1 MTTVL
6 RSRQRAEEFA
16 ALVDGAVSPLRE
28 VKPGHDRHDMEVDR
42 LVGIVTVIRRE
53 AAENPLANPSESFSS
68 ALRER
73 LMTEAEV
80 VLSPRK
86 AVLTLPPRTRG
97 KRERRLVA
105 VASAAVVFA
114 GTAGMAAA
122 AQNSLPG
129 EALYPIKRG
138 IESAQVGLAT
148 SPSSRGHHLLDQA
161 GDRLVEVQGLVAAGQ
176 TTGGPRIP
184 GTLDEFSS
192 QARQGA
198 DLLLNSYADT
208 KDPKTVATVRAFA
221 ARDLTILQGLAQTA
235 PPEAQQSL
243 QQAATAL
250 AAIDS
255 RATEAC
261 PTCSG
266 LPTLRVPKA
275 FLVNTD
281 VDRALKAIDSA
292 HLNNDHPVVASRDAI
307 KQADKQLAGSAKL
320 GTPKSRGTP
329 LADPSGGT
337 GSGSTTGSGSNAGA
351 QVGGL
356 FKSKPTLKLHVP
368 GGKSDSSNHGSVGG
382 SGSGG
387 SSDLGN
393 LGAGLGDAVETLL
406 PDVPGLPKLP

>member
-1 MTTVL
+1 MNTVL

-16 ALVDGAVSPLRE
+16 ALVDGTVPPLRE

-42 LVGIVTVIRRE
+42 LVGIVSVMRRE
-53 AAENPLANPSESFSS
+53 AAENPLATPSESF
-68 ALRER
+68 ALDLRER

-80 VLSPRK
+80 VLSPKK
-86 AVLTLPPRTRG
+86 AVLTLPPRTHG

-105 VASAAVVFA
+105 VATAAVVFA

-138 IESAQVGLAT
+138 IESAQVDLAT
-148 SPSSRGHHLLDQA
+148 SPSSRGDHLLDQA
-161 GDRLVEVQGLVAAGQ
+161 GDRLVEVQGLVAAGPA
-176 TTGGPRIP
+176 TGAPRIP
-184 GTLDEFSS
+184 GTLDEFTE
-192 QARQGA
+192 QAREGA

-208 KDPKTVATVRAFA
+208 KNPETVASVRDFA
-221 ARDLTILQGLAQTA
+221 ARDLTILKGLAQTA
-235 PPEAQQSL
+235 PPDARSAL

-255 RATEAC
+255 RASEAC
-261 PTCSG
+261 PACSD
-266 LPTLRVPKA
+266 LPALQVPKT
-275 FLVNTD
+275 FLVTTD
-281 VDRALKAIDSA
+281 VDRAMKAIDSA
-292 HLNNDHPVVASRDAI
+292 HLNNDHPVVASRDAV
-307 KQADKQLAGSAKL
+307 KQADKQQGGSAKA

-337 GSGSTTGSGSNAGA
+337 GSGSTTGSGSSVGG

-356 FKSKPTLKLHVP
+356 LKKPASKLKLP
-368 GGKSDSSNHGSVGG
+368 GGKSTGSSNHGSTGGSGG
-382 SGSGG
+382 SGSN
-387 SSDLGN
+387 LGD

-406 PDVPGLPKLP
+406 PDVPGLPHLP

>member
-16 ALVDGAVSPLRE
+16 ALVDGTVSPLRE
-28 VKPGHDRHDMEVDR
+28 VKPGHDRHDMAVDR
-42 LVGIVTVIRRE
+42 LVGIVSVMRSE
-53 AAENPLANPSESFSS
+53 AAENPLATPSESFSLD
-68 ALRER
+68 LRER
-73 LMTEAEV
+73 LMAEAEA
-80 VLSPRK
+80 VLSPKK

-105 VASAAVVFA
+105 IASAAVVFA
-114 GTAGMAAA
+114 GTAGMAVA

-161 GDRLVEVQGLVAAGQ
+161 GDRLVETQGLVAAGQ
-176 TTGGPRIP
+176 ATGGPRIP
-184 GTLDEFSS
+184 GTLEEFTS

-208 KDPKTVATVRAFA
+208 KDPKTIATVRAFA

-243 QQAATAL
+243 QQAAIAL

-255 RATEAC
+255 RASEAC
-261 PTCSG
+261 PACSD
-266 LPTLRVPKA
+266 LPALRLPRS
-275 FLVNTD
+275 FLVTTD
-281 VDRALKAIDSA
+281 VDRAMKATDSA

-307 KQADKQLAGSAKL
+307 KQADKQQGGSAKA

-329 LADPSGGT
+329 LADPSGAP
-337 GSGSTTGSGSNAGA
+337 GSGSTAGPGSSAGG
-351 QVGGL
+351 QIGGL
-356 FKSKPTLKLHVP
+356 LTKKPALKGHLLD
-368 GGKSDSSNHGSVGG
+368 GKSDNSNHGSVGG

-387 SSDLGN
+387 SSGLGD

-406 PDVPGLPKLP
+406 PDVSGLPDLP

>member
-16 ALVDGAVSPLRE
+16 ALVDGTVSPLRE

-42 LVGIVTVIRRE
+42 LVGIVTVMRRE
-53 AAENPLANPSESFSS
+53 AAEDPLATPSESFSLD
-68 ALRER
+68 LRER

-80 VLSPRK
+80 VLSPKK

-105 VASAAVVFA
+105 IASAAVVFA

-148 SPSSRGHHLLDQA
+148 SPSGRGHHLLDQA

-184 GTLDEFSS
+184 GTLDEFTS

-198 DLLLNSYADT
+198 DLLLSSYADT

-261 PTCSG
+261 PACSD
-266 LPTLRVPKA
+266 LPALRVPKA
-275 FLVNTD
+275 FLIDTD

-292 HLNNDHPVVASRDAI
+292 HLNNDHPVVVPRDAV
-307 KQADKQLAGSAKL
+307 KQADNQPGGSAKPD
-320 GTPKSRGTP
+320 TPNSRGTP
-329 LADPSGGT
+329 PAAPSGGT
-337 GSGSTTGSGSNAGA
+337 GSGSTTDPGSRAGG
-351 QVGGL
+351 QIGGL
-356 FKSKPTLKLHVP
+356 VGKKPTVKLP
-368 GGKSDSSNHGSVGG
+368 LPSGKSTKGSTSGGGG
-382 SGSGG
+382 SGPLS
-387 SSDLGN
+387 N
-393 LGAGLGDAVETLL
+393 LGDGLGDAVETLL
-406 PDVPGLPKLP
+406 PDVPGLPNLP